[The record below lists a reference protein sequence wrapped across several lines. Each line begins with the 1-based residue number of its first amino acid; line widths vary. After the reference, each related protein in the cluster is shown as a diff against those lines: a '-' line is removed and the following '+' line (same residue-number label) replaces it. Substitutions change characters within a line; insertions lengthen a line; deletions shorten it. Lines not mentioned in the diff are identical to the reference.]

1 MKHLK
6 NVKLV
11 DKLYRNKSLY
21 IDYCTHK
28 VAVYS
33 VLRWHYSKRMPKS
46 KLVRFGVWEYGIF
59 KGAVIYGLGANPKSG
74 AFLNVSNFECPELVR
89 VALDKHDNPVSKI
102 VSFTLKKMK
111 KDFPKLKAI
120 VSYADPEQNHSGS
133 IYQAM
138 NWTYIGKTQSAK
150 VYIENGKEIHSKT
163 ISDRIRFNKLDKN
176 HNLEYKIVKGKY
188 KYVYLFDK
196 SLQDKLNKMKKP
208 YPNAVA
214 RA

>member
-1 MKHLK
+1 MILLK
-6 NVKLV
+6 YVKLV
-11 DKLYRNKSLY
+11 DKNYKNKPLF
-21 IDYCTHK
+21 IDYCSHK
-28 VAVYS
+28 IAVYS
-33 VLRWHYSKRMPKS
+33 VLRWHYSRRMPKS

-59 KGAVIYGLGANPKSG
+59 KGSVIYGLGANPKSG
-74 AFLNVSNFECPELVR
+74 AFLNIFNHECPELVR

-102 VSFTLKKMK
+102 VSFTLKKIK

-120 VSYADPEQNHSGS
+120 VSYADPEQNHDGS

-138 NWTYIGKTQSAK
+138 NWSYIGKTQPAK
-150 VYIENGKEIHSKT
+150 IYIENGKEIHSKT
-163 ISDRIRFNKLDKN
+163 ISDRIRFKKLDKN

-196 SLQDKLNKMKKP
+196 SLQNQLDKMKKP
-208 YPNAVA
+208 FPSAVA